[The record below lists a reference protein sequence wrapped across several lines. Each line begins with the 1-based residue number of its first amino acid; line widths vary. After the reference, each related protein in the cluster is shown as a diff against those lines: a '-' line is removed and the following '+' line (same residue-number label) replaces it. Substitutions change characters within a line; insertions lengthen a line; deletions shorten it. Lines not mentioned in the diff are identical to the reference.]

1 MNGYWH
7 NPVVCLSVCLSVC
20 DAVHCGSQGW
30 CTGLKVVPA
39 CTSRA
44 SSFCLF
50 KRCCIGIGC
59 VTKLPKKNE
68 SRIRENVFVETQITT
83 RALVH
88 SALITVDNLR
98 RSTSR
103 TLLVTFERIKFG
115 CVQKLYTYK
124 NRIVYQPFVA
134 IFSSSVLQFSTQQW
148 AWPFTARV

>member
-68 SRIRENVFVETQITT
+68 SRIRENVFVETQITM

-88 SALITVDNLR
+88 SALRTVENLW

-103 TLLVTFERIKFG
+103 TLLVTFERILFG
-115 CVQKLYTYK
+115 AFKNSTRSIPTICK
-124 NRIVYQPFVA
+124 NRIVYRPFVA
-134 IFSSSVLQFSTQQW
+134 VVGLNL
-148 AWPFTARV
+148 